1 MNKIFTLT
9 ILTLVLITGTIFTVN
24 YPNISN
30 NIIDE
35 NLGTTP
41 PLQPTQGGTGT
52 STAPTFGQLLV
63 GNASGKYTLTSTSS
77 LGISGSGT
85 VTSVDMSV
93 PTGLTISGNPITTS
107 GTLALTLT
115 GGYEIPTTASTSD
128 WSNNVSSQ
136 WVTSGSNIYYS
147 TGNVG
152 IGSTSPLQEL
162 TVEGDAI
169 ITNSLMVGSSTETFG
184 YAGVTYS
191 PKMIV
196 ENEGIPT
203 NLNYVSSYFGNNNTQ
218 ADQPVYVTARGRGTQ
233 SSKSI
238 VQDNDYLGEMI
249 WAGYNGVDWSLSG
262 RLFMEVDGTPGNNDM
277 PSAMVF
283 QTTPDASET
292 PAERMRITSTGYV
305 GIGSTSPYYMLDVA
319 GNIGSS
325 GDIYAD
331 NINYNEGMLNEPT
344 IADADGVNISI
355 TEGEALLRSD
365 STWDG
370 DKRLYYKT
378 ITATTSL
385 AVFDNDINYIYAY
398 WNSGTPIYGTTQ
410 DRDILNNSNYIPVAR
425 VYMSS
430 GNIEYQMSYQYLG
443 RSSAIRNFD
452 RVMRIRGSA
461 GIEKESGLAISE
473 TATRVIN
480 LTSGYAWF
488 GMSRKSIDALVQ
500 NATNTH
506 IWYHSSGNW
515 TSSATTTYNNTYY
528 DNGTDIVAL
537 TTNRYAVNWIYR
549 NLQTAEIDIVMGTG
563 DYKLAQAEASTVP
576 TPPTAVS
583 NFYVLT
589 GRIIVQKA
597 ADTATAIENV
607 STTAFNQAAVTS
619 HSDLSNLNWSSAG
632 HTFDTAFSTGAYN
645 ILTSGTVLA
654 TSTQFINASTTN
666 LTVSTNSYL
675 GTIVSGTWNGTAIG
689 VGYGGTGI
697 TSTPSLGQ
705 ILVGNGTNYT
715 LTATSALGLVTSVN
729 MTVPTGLSVSGN
741 PITTSGT
748 LALTF
753 TGGYSIPLTAST
765 TNGQTAYNWGNHA
778 SAGYMTL
785 SVWFATSSAPQL
797 TSLANLATIGT
808 ITTGVWHGTAIDI
821 SDYTNL
827 AAGRS
832 LTLSGDSIEA
842 DAELYTANFDF
853 VISTST
859 ISTTTGVI
867 AKKLPLAFT
876 ITEVSGYCKGGTTT
890 IMIDERAA
898 TTPKTAGTD
907 IFNQAIA
914 FGDYVATTTFANASI
929 ASGAYVNLDID
940 GYFSGTPSW
949 CSVSIKG
956 TKDD

>member
-107 GTLALTLT
+107 GTLSLTLT

-136 WVTSGSNIYYS
+136 WVTSGSNIYY
-147 TGNVG
+147 
-152 IGSTSPLQEL
+152 
-162 TVEGDAI
+162 
-169 ITNSLMVGSSTETFG
+169 
-184 YAGVTYS
+184 
-191 PKMIV
+191 
-196 ENEGIPT
+196 
-203 NLNYVSSYFGNNNTQ
+203 
-218 ADQPVYVTARGRGTQ
+218 
-233 SSKSI
+233 
-238 VQDNDYLGEMI
+238 
-249 WAGYNGVDWSLSG
+249 
-262 RLFMEVDGTPGNNDM
+262 
-277 PSAMVF
+277 
-283 QTTPDASET
+283 
-292 PAERMRITSTGYV
+292 STGYV

-385 AVFDNDINYIYAY
+385 AVFDNGINYIYAY

-410 DRDILNNSNYIPVAR
+410 DRDVLNNSNYIPVAR
-425 VYMSS
+425 VYMMS

-443 RSSAIRNFD
+443 RSSSIRNFD

-461 GIEKESGLAISE
+461 GIEKESGLSISE

-480 LTSGYAWF
+480 LTAGYAWF
-488 GMSRKSIDALVQ
+488 GMSRKQIDALVQ

-506 IWYHSSGNW
+506 IWYHSGGNW

-528 DNGTDIVAL
+528 DNGTNIVAL
-537 TTNRYAVNWIYR
+537 TSNRYAVNWIYR

-563 DYKLAQAEASTVP
+563 DYTLAKAEASTVP

-589 GRIIVQKA
+589 GRIIVKKA
-597 ADTATAIENV
+597 ASTATAIENV
-607 STTAFNQAAVTS
+607 STTAFQQSAVSS
-619 HSDLSNLNWSSAG
+619 HSDLSNLNWASAG

-675 GTIVSGTWNGTAIG
+675 GTIVSGTWNGTTIG

-715 LTATSALGLVTSVN
+715 LTATGSLGLVSSSDWTSHN
-729 MTVPTGLSVSGN
+729 SYPNACGAGTVVTAIGDTLTCGITPLVSGG
-741 PITTSGT
+741 TLTSGRICRYDG
-748 LALTF
+748 
-753 TGGYSIPLTAST
+753 TGIDCDRLEDGSGDCASNSVCMGGHT
-765 TNGQTAYNWGNHA
+765 HST
-778 SAGYMTL
+778 YMTL
-785 SVWFATSSAPQL
+785 TTWFATTSAPQL
-797 TSLANLATIGT
+797 TSLASLATVGT
-808 ITTGVWHGTAIDI
+808 ITTGIWHGTAIDI

-832 LTLSGDSIEA
+832 LTLSGDSVEA
-842 DAELYTANFDF
+842 DAELYSFFPEF
-853 VISTST
+853 VVASSTMSTST
-859 ISTTTGVI
+859 AVVSYKVGTAVT
-867 AKKLPLAFT
+867 L
-876 ITEVSGYCKGGTTT
+876 TEVSGWCQGGTTT
-890 IMIDERAA
+890 IMVDERAA

-907 IFNQAIA
+907 ILSSGLAI
-914 FGDYVATTTFANASI
+914 GDYAVTTSFANASI
-929 ASGAYVNLDID
+929 AAGAWINLDID
-940 GYFSGTPSW
+940 GYFTSSKKK
-949 CSVSIKG
+949 CFISIKG
-956 TKDD
+956 TLDD

>member
-107 GTLALTLT
+107 GTLSLTLT

-136 WVTSGSNIYYS
+136 WVTSGSNIYY
-147 TGNVG
+147 
-152 IGSTSPLQEL
+152 
-162 TVEGDAI
+162 
-169 ITNSLMVGSSTETFG
+169 
-184 YAGVTYS
+184 
-191 PKMIV
+191 
-196 ENEGIPT
+196 
-203 NLNYVSSYFGNNNTQ
+203 
-218 ADQPVYVTARGRGTQ
+218 
-233 SSKSI
+233 
-238 VQDNDYLGEMI
+238 
-249 WAGYNGVDWSLSG
+249 
-262 RLFMEVDGTPGNNDM
+262 
-277 PSAMVF
+277 
-283 QTTPDASET
+283 
-292 PAERMRITSTGYV
+292 STGYV

-370 DKRLYYKT
+370 DKKLYYKT

-385 AVFDNDINYIYAY
+385 AVFDNGINYIYAY

-410 DRDILNNSNYIPVAR
+410 DRDVLNNSNYVPVAR
-425 VYMSS
+425 VYMMS

-443 RSSAIRNFD
+443 RSSSIRNFD

-461 GIEKESGLAISE
+461 GIEKESGLSISE

-480 LTSGYAWF
+480 LTAGYAWF
-488 GMSRKSIDALVQ
+488 GMSRKQIDALVQ
-500 NATNTH
+500 NATNTN
-506 IWYHSSGNW
+506 IWYHSGGNW

-528 DNGTDIVAL
+528 DNGTNIVAL
-537 TTNRYAVNWIYR
+537 TSNRYAVNWVYR

-563 DYKLAQAEASTVP
+563 DYTLAQAEASTVP

-597 ADTATAIENV
+597 ASTATAIENV
-607 STTAFNQAAVTS
+607 STTAFQQSAVSS
-619 HSDLSNLNWSSAG
+619 HSDLSNLNWASAG

-675 GTIVSGTWNGTAIG
+675 GTIVSGTWNGTKIDISD
-689 VGYGGTGI
+689 Y
-697 TSTPSLGQ
+697 
-705 ILVGNGTNYT
+705 TNLT
-715 LTATSALGLVTSVN
+715 ITATGLE
-729 MTVPTGLSVSGN
+729 LSSDA
-741 PITTSGT
+741 I
-748 LALTF
+748 ALT
-753 TGGYSIPLTAST
+753 TGYNIPLTAST
-765 TNGQTAYNWGNHA
+765 TNWNTAYNWGNHA
-778 SAGYMTL
+778 SAGYLNQAYASTTYLKTGGTLTTNYHCRYDGTGIDCDRLEDASGACAANSVCMGGHTHVGADEVYGSGWNNDTSTPEKDDVYDWGHLLDTDDDGSANNLDTDAVDTITEIAAALKDGSGDCSSGLLCLGDHTHSAYTL
-785 SVWFATSSAPQL
+785 SANASTTLLSASGASWFDGISTFVSGVFTKIKIAISATLYTNTGEIGIDTTSGQLRYSDGTATS
-797 TSLANLATIGT
+797 
-808 ITTGVWHGTAIDI
+808 
-821 SDYTNL
+821 
-827 AAGRS
+827 
-832 LTLSGDSIEA
+832 TLSGIFPRCFTIASSTPLISGNVITVGAMPYGITVVSHSALVDDGTTQVIGIT
-842 DAELYTANFDF
+842 DGTNDMTTLTA
-853 VISTST
+853 
-859 ISTTTGVI
+859 STTRNVMVPSSNNTFTSGENIKAKLGTNTGNVH
-867 AKKLPLAFT
+867 K
-876 ITEVSGYCKGGTTT
+876 VNYC
-890 IMIDERAA
+890 INYRIDA
-898 TTPKTAGTD
+898 D
-907 IFNQAIA
+907 
-914 FGDYVATTTFANASI
+914 
-929 ASGAYVNLDID
+929 
-940 GYFSGTPSW
+940 
-949 CSVSIKG
+949 
-956 TKDD
+956 